1 MDRILERT
9 EGAEEEDRDRFMG
22 VKVAVDKRRGNF
34 SRKSFR

>member
-1 MDRILERT
+1 MDGILEWSKK
-9 EGAEEEDRDRFMG
+9 EDRDRFMG